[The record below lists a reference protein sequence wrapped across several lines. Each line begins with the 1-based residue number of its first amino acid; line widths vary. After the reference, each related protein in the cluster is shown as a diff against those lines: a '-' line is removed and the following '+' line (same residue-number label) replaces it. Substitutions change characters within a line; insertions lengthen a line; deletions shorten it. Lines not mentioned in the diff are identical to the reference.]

1 MLQLNSVYSKC
12 SSETISCPVP
22 PGESMVGDIH
32 LPIVK
37 KNIIDCVNLGT
48 TIRIHLLHT
57 HVHTN
62 LYNYMVS
69 IKNYSEELAK
79 N

>member
-1 MLQLNSVYSKC
+1 MLNVNSVHSKC

-32 LPIVK
+32 LHIVK
-37 KNIIDCVNLGT
+37 KNVIDCVNLGT
-48 TIRIHLLHT
+48 TIWIHLLHR

-62 LYNYMVS
+62 LYSYMLS
-69 IKNYSEELAK
+69 IKNY